1 MHYKIS
7 PISGGLGNKFLSV
20 LGILSD
26 LNLRHGMNYSYSIS
40 DPVLRILNLQQE
52 YKFIQFPYRKLSG
65 LETGSVIFSDKAILI
80 NNHFIC
86 VEQDYKNSVLGVH
99 FRGGDFASWKPHS
112 IIPLDYFIDNIK
124 RLGIRTIIL
133 CTDDTKHIIYNELKA
148 WLLLN
153 KYEVLIPGKGM
164 IEDLYA
170 LASCNYIL
178 ASPSTFSLTA
188 AILGSRNIIF
198 PKKFADREALDG
210 DIFWKNVLDQRPSNY
225 LSIKLS

>member
-1 MHYKIS
+1 MHYKIK

-20 LGILSD
+20 IGILGD

-52 YKFIQFPYRKLSG
+52 YKFIQLPYRKLSG
-65 LETGSVIFSDKAILI
+65 LETGNVIFSDKAISI

-99 FRGGDFASWKPHS
+99 FRGGDFATWKPHS
-112 IIPLDYFIDNIK
+112 IISLDYFIDNIK
-124 RLGIRTIIL
+124 RLSIRKIIL
-133 CTDDTKHIIYNELKA
+133 CTDDPNHIIYNDLRA

-153 KYEVLIPGKGM
+153 EYEVLIPGKGM

-188 AILGSRNIIF
+188 AILGSKNIIF
-198 PKKFADREALDG
+198 PKKFADKEALNG
-210 DIFWKNVLDQRPSNY
+210 DLFWKNVLDNRLSKY